1 MNEYLVRTYKLSVY
15 ESKKVNW
22 PLVQTFLCSHKSTDA
37 LQTLIRP
44 HLGVCLPS
52 VEPLSEKRNR
62 TTQEVQQ
69 FALRMCMK
77 QSDANYSD
85 LLELFATPTLADW
98 KKYLSLCVMYNIVHD
113 QVHFSQ
119 TYLYP
124 DMCVDCAH
132 NKTVNSSN
140 HLLNPMHS
148 STHLYHLPPS

>member
-1 MNEYLVRTYKLSVY
+1 MWNPYL
-15 ESKKVNW
+15 KKVTEQ
-22 PLVQTFLCSHKSTDA
+22 L
-37 LQTLIRP
+37 
-44 HLGVCLPS
+44 
-52 VEPLSEKRNR
+52 EK
-62 TTQEVQQ
+62 VQQ

-77 QSDANYSD
+77 QSDASYSD

-98 KKYLSLCVMYNIVHD
+98 KKYLGLCVVYNIVHD

-132 NKTVNSSN
+132 HKTVNSSN

-148 STHLYHLPPS
+148 STHLYHLHGMTSQLMSHSLLLILCPPLNIHFSLNHIQEYSYSFYV